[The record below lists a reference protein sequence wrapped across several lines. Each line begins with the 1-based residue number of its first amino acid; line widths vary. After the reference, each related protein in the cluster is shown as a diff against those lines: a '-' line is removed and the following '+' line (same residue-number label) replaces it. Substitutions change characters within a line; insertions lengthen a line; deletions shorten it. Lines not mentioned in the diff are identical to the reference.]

1 MMVRPP
7 TRRYRTGIP
16 PSTRGSRPRA
26 HPRRGSLLIELTVA
40 TAMLM
45 IGMSLAVKVLGYAAL
60 QRRAAEQRQRAVQE
74 VANVMER
81 ITADP
86 FDEVTTARAKAI
98 SISPS
103 TASSL
108 PGAELAVEVT
118 PSQPDPGRL
127 ARRIAVRL
135 RWRNRAGEWEAPV
148 RLTTWIERGRPAP

>member
-1 MMVRPP
+1 MPP
-7 TRRYRTGIP
+7 FP
-16 PSTRGSRPRA
+16 RPRA
-26 HPRRGSLLIELTVA
+26 HRRRGSLLIELTVA
-40 TAMLM
+40 TAMLI

-60 QRRAAEQRQRAVQE
+60 QRRSAEQRQRALQE

-86 FDEVTTARAKAI
+86 FDEVTPERARAM

-103 TASSL
+103 ATSSL

-118 PSQPDPGRL
+118 PSQPGAGRS

-148 RLTTWIERGRPAP
+148 RLTTWIERGRAAP